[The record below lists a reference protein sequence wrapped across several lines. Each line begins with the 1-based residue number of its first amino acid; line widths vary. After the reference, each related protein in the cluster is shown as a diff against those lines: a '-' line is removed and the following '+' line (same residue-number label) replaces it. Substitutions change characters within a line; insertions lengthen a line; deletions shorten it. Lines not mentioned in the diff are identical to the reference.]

1 MMSMLKLMKMLCD
14 KVTSKKEDTST
25 KEVVD
30 PDPVQDVELV
40 PNKVDLLKKIDLKDV
55 GDPIVLNSKGNKTLL
70 VVNDI
75 PTTLKLLEMDFKTI
89 ETEYC
94 KDIMNT
100 YKIVIC
106 SGRYANLI
114 AYKYLL
120 NNHIDKALLDLI
132 LSDSIIKMEDDYIEF
147 TGFDIAEEIKKR
159 NSQSEVGLYTSV
171 PLNEPMGMF
180 SKYMQMFKMLTSNKI
195 IDKYININLSNRTAQ
210 LNTMF

>member
-1 MMSMLKLMKMLCD
+1 MLKLMKMLCD
-14 KVTSKKEDTST
+14 KVTSKREDTST

-40 PNKVDLLKKIDLKDV
+40 PNKVDLKDV

-89 ETEYC
+89 ETEYR

>member
-1 MMSMLKLMKMLCD
+1 MLKLMKMLCD

-89 ETEYC
+89 ET
-94 KDIMNT
+94 
-100 YKIVIC
+100 
-106 SGRYANLI
+106 
-114 AYKYLL
+114 
-120 NNHIDKALLDLI
+120 
-132 LSDSIIKMEDDYIEF
+132 SDSIIKMEDDYIEF